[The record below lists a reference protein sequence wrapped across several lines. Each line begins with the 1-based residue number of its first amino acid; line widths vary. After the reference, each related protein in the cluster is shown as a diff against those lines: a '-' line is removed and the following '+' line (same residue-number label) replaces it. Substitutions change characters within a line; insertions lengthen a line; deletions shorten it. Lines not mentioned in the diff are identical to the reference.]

1 MKSIEVKSIEVK
13 SIKRGFFLPVL
24 LLALLLIVSCGGDKK
39 ASPAGDTTDTVK
51 KGGVFADVV
60 AALSEEDSTPP
71 EPAFEKG
78 EMTRKEWKLFIR
90 ARNRL
95 YVPIETYDYYYEDES
110 DEESEGEEKVASLD
124 DILKAEREQYLTL
137 RQSLSDTAKT
147 YGEVKKD
154 VDEKLGDFFD
164 DLKELMET
172 VPATER
178 EKVLE
183 IVCLRFSNILLKQGV
198 LPESYSAE
206 SPNK

>member
-1 MKSIEVKSIEVK
+1 MKSIN
-13 SIKRGFFLPVL
+13 RGFFLLVPLLISL
-24 LLALLLIVSCGGDKK
+24 LLVSCGGEKK
-39 ASPAGDTTDTVK
+39 ISPAGDTTEAVK

-60 AALSEEDSTPP
+60 AAISEDDSEPP
-71 EPAFEKG
+71 ELAFEKG
-78 EMTRKEWKLFIR
+78 EMTKKEWKLFIR

-95 YVPIETYDYYYEDES
+95 YVPIETYDYYHSDDEYG
-110 DEESEGEEKVASLD
+110 DESEGEEKVDSLD

-137 RQSLSDTAKT
+137 RRSLGNTVKS
-147 YGEVKKD
+147 YCEVKES
-154 VDEKLGDFFD
+154 VDEKLKDFFD
-164 DLKELMET
+164 DLTEL
-172 VPATER
+172 TEMIPEAKR